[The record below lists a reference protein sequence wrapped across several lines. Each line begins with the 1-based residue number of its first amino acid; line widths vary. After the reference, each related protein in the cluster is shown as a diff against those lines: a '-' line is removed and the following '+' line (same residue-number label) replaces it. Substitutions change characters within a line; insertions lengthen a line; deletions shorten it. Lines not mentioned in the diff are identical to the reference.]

1 MYGDH
6 FPSLFRG
13 LEDQFTVEEIHET
26 PWFIYMNHGRSE
38 KEIQLEGLSPVFLM
52 TVLLR
57 EGNYYVTPFQGL
69 MDELL
74 TRGVKRIGNDYIVT
88 KDGKLND
95 SELSDELLEM
105 INDYRI
111 IVFDALFGSNWLRDD
126 FYTVLK

>member
-6 FPSLFRG
+6 FPSLFIG
-13 LEDQFTVEEIHET
+13 LENRFTAEEIHET

-38 KEIQLEGLSPVFLM
+38 KEIQLEGLSPAFLIP
-52 TVLLR
+52 VLLR

-74 TRGVKRIGNDYIVT
+74 TQGVKRIGNDFIVT
-88 KDGKLND
+88 KDGHFND
-95 SELSDELLEM
+95 NELSDDLLVM

-111 IVFDALFGSNWLRDD
+111 IVFDALFGSNWLQDE
-126 FYTVLK
+126 FYTILK